1 MQKRVTA
8 LKRKAHLGVEHRSEF
23 DNIYHCCVQRTASQ
37 WLRNIY
43 NDEVFY
49 RNTGLRAIPYKEM
62 GLAGAHI
69 DEPFP
74 KRTIVTHLYISHPT
88 FVSIPKPRAHRH
100 FFVQRDPRDAVVS
113 WYYAARYS
121 HKPMGSIPEMR
132 RDLASRSQEDGI
144 HYMIDAINARGYF
157 DALRSWT
164 EVEPTDSFRIFRYE
178 DIALDLRGFLG
189 DLFNF
194 LKIPAQPAELDSL
207 AERKSFQ
214 QATGGRRQGEED
226 IHAHLRKGTPGDWRT
241 ALDDNALDHLRRVSG
256 DLVEVLGYET

>member
-1 MQKRVTA
+1 MPNDQRPSKMQKRVTA
-8 LKRKAHLGVEHRSEF
+8 LKRKAHLGVKHRSEF

-62 GLAGAHI
+62 GLASAHI

-74 KRTIVTHLYISHPT
+74 KRTIVTHLYISYPT
-88 FVSIPKPRAHRH
+88 YLSIPKPRAHRY

-132 RDLASRSQEDGI
+132 RDLSSMSQEDGI
-144 HYMIDAINARGYF
+144 HYMIDAINAR
-157 DALRSWT
+157 ATSMRS
-164 EVEPTDSFRIFRYE
+164 
-178 DIALDLRGFLG
+178 ARG
-189 DLFNF
+189 
-194 LKIPAQPAELDSL
+194 
-207 AERKSFQ
+207 RKSN
-214 QATGGRRQGEED
+214 RRTRSASSAMRTSPSTFVASSAICSISSRFRRDLPSWIRWRSARASSKRAAG
-226 IHAHLRKGTPGDWRT
+226 ANKAKRTYTPI
-241 ALDDNALDHLRRVSG
+241 
-256 DLVEVLGYET
+256 